1 MLSSLIS
8 ITSIFPFHTKCTQ
21 HNFEMNGLIDEDWR
35 FQVFEFSFPS
45 FRVFVFLCF
54 RVFGR
59 FQVFKEFWSFQAKIQ
74 LSLKG
79 PAKLCP
85 KIKKK
90 KTPSGEQQYCVEK
103 FPMQPVECSDFE
115 RLPIRMTF
123 SLFLVALEK
132 SRNKKIPRD
141 KVAVFFSR
149 T

>member
-1 MLSSLIS
+1 MKIGDSKFLSFRS
-8 ITSIFPFHTKCTQ
+8 
-21 HNFEMNGLIDEDWR
+21 
-35 FQVFEFSFPS
+35 
-45 FRVFVFLCF
+45 RVFVFSYF
-54 RVFGR
+54 YVFVFSG
-59 FQVFKEFWSFQAKIQ
+59 VFKFSRSFGVFKRKFNSPSRDQQNYVQKF
-74 LSLKG
+74 
-79 PAKLCP
+79 
-85 KIKKK
+85 KKK